1 MRSSLSLQRTAIG
14 KFGGALSSIPVV
26 DLGAHVIRH
35 LVVQTGLPAEQLSEV
50 IMRQV
55 LTAGCGRI
63 PTST

>member
-1 MRSSLSLQRTAIG
+1 LLLQRTAIG

-26 DLGAHVIRH
+26 DLGAHVIRDS
-35 LVVQTGLPAEQLSEV
+35 LVQTGLPAEQLSEV

-63 PTST
+63 PMST